1 MKKERTYNA
10 AYAKLE
16 ELVIEI
22 ESETIQLDTLAEKVA
37 QANELIKFC
46 EAKLRIIEKEVDE
59 ATHSGNS
66 N

>member
-1 MKKERTYNA
+1 MKKELTYNA

-22 ESETIQLDTLAEKVA
+22 ESDTIQLDTLAEKVA

-46 EAKLRIIEKEVDE
+46 EAKLRIIAKEVDE
-59 ATHSGNS
+59 AINSGDAN
-66 N
+66 